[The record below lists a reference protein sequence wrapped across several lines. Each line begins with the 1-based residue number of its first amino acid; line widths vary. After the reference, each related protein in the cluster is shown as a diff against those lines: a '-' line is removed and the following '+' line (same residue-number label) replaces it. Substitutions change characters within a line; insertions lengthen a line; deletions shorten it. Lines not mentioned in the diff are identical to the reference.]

1 MPNMLDDGFIDQ
13 AQFVHYVAST
23 PSNLQYQL
31 DNAVAGAVGT
41 AAIAG
46 LFTCTINV
54 AAYSG
59 NNYDLVQRYMKRLTD
74 MGYTSSLS
82 TSTLTV
88 NW

>member
-31 DNAVAGAVGT
+31 DGAVSNAIAT
-41 AAIAG
+41 AAISG
-46 LFTCTINV
+46 LFTCNVNV
-54 AAYSG
+54 ASYSA
-59 NNYDLVQRYMKRLTD
+59 NNYNLVQLYMKRLTD
-74 MGYTSSLS
+74 MGYTSSLA

>member
-1 MPNMLDDGFIDQ
+1 MPNMVDDGFIDQ

-31 DNAVAGAVGT
+31 DNAVSSAISGASVQ
-41 AAIAG
+41 G
-46 LFTCTINV
+46 LFTCTVNV
-54 AAYSG
+54 AAYSA
-59 NNYDLVQRYMKRLTD
+59 NSYNLVQLYMKRLTD
-74 MGYTSSLS
+74 MGYTSSLA

>member
-13 AQFVHYVAST
+13 AQFIHYVAST

-31 DNAVAGAVGT
+31 DAAVSNAIATAAVG
-41 AAIAG
+41 G
-46 LFTCTINV
+46 LFNCSVNV
-54 AAYSG
+54 AAYSA
-59 NNYDLVQRYMKRLTD
+59 NSYNLVQLYMKRLTD
-74 MGYTSSLS
+74 MGYTSSLA